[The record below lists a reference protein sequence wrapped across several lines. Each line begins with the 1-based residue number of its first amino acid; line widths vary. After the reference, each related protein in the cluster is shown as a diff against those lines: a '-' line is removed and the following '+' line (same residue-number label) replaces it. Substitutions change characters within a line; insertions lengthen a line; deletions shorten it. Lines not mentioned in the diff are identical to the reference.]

1 MCFICFICFFVY
13 AVSFIAMLQSPSLM
27 VLLDLIAIGHLLDL
41 MPLVWNFGNEVE
53 QRDQDVIRCVL
64 SIWNVTVLWLA
75 DSESEIGFQDWWI
88 LSESSPRQHFKL
100 NGEKT
105 QIYVKTLVADWMR
118 NKKCANKVLYHNIKG
133 RFIGVS
139 A

>member
-1 MCFICFICFFVY
+1 MINVLFT
-13 AVSFIAMLQSPSLM
+13 LQL
-27 VLLDLIAIGHLLDL
+27 VWHHLLDLIDLGKIIFFSVKSYIGV
-41 MPLVWNFGNEVE
+41 PWVWNFGNEVE

-88 LSESSPRQHFKL
+88 LSESSPRQHFEL

-118 NKKCANKVLYHNIKG
+118 NKKCANKVLYHNITG